1 MALTTTPSST
11 EILKFRKSFWQEYQ
25 RDNLF
30 ADYMGNDPTAPIV
43 RINDLKDEGEQITIP
58 ILGRLSGQGQVGAN
72 TLVGNEE
79 ALDQYGYKLTID
91 WARHAILLNKK
102 EMRKS
107 AADQLEV
114 VRPLLTEW
122 AATKLRDDV
131 IKAFASINVAGTTPS
146 LIGNVQGIPF
156 ASANATQL
164 NAWLT
169 GNADRVQFGNGQSTL
184 VAGNFAA
191 SLANVDSTNDLA
203 TVAAFNRV
211 KRIAKAADPHI
222 KPIRVDGGREY
233 FVTFLPSPLFNDLS
247 NDPAMIQANTMARA
261 REGSGMD
268 KNPLFQDG
276 DLMYKGMLFRE
287 IPEMGPLFRFAG
299 QGTGGTDVYGAV
311 TVGRCAV
318 GYAVGQLP
326 APTTRSDDDYGFLK
340 GRGIEICYGMGK
352 VVKQRNYASSTG
364 VAAGTNADWG
374 TVTSFF
380 ATQSAN

>member
-1 MALTTTPSST
+1 MAVTTTPSST

-156 ASANATQL
+156 ASANPTQL
-164 NAWLT
+164 NAWVV

-191 SLANVDSTNDLA
+191 SLANVDSVNDLA
-203 TVAAFNRV
+203 SVAAFNRI

-233 FVTFLPSPLFNDLS
+233 FVSFLPSPLFNDLS
-247 NDPAMIQANTMARA
+247 NDPAMISANTNARA
-261 REGSGMD
+261 REGNGMS

-276 DLMYKGMLFRE
+276 DLEYKGMLFRE
-287 IPEMGPLFRFAG
+287 IPEMGPLFRFTG
-299 QGTGGTDVYGAV
+299 QGTGSVDVYGAV

-352 VVKQRNYASSTG
+352 VVKQRNSASNTG

>member
-1 MALTTTPSST
+1 MAVTTTPSST
-11 EILKFRKSFWQEYQ
+11 EILKFRKTFWQEYQ

-30 ADYMGNDPTAPIV
+30 AEYIGNDPTSLIV

-72 TLVGNEE
+72 TLTGNEE
-79 ALDQYGYKLTID
+79 GLDQYGYKLTID

-107 AADQLEV
+107 AADQLET

-122 AATKLRDDV
+122 ASTKLRDD
-131 IKAFASINVAGTTPS
+131 ICKAFASINPAGSAPV
-146 LIGNVQGIPF
+146 LLGNVQGIPF
-156 ASANATQL
+156 ATATAAQL
-164 NAWLT
+164 NAWLV
-169 GNADRVQFGNGQSTL
+169 GNDDRVQFGNGQATK

-191 SLANVDSTNDLA
+191 SLANVDTTNDLA
-203 TVAAFNRV
+203 TVSAFNRI

-222 KPIRVDGGREY
+222 KPLRVEGGREY

-261 REGSGMD
+261 REGNGMD

-287 IPEMGPLFRFAG
+287 IPEMGQFFRFPGAG
-299 QGTGGTDVYGAV
+299 TAGADVYGAV
-311 TVGRCAV
+311 TVGRSAM
-318 GYAVGQLP
+318 GYAIGQLP

-340 GRGIEICYGMGK
+340 GRGIEICYGIGK
-352 VVKQRNYASSTG
+352 VVKQRNSLSTTG
-364 VAAGTNADWG
+364 AAAGTNADWG
-374 TVTSFF
+374 TLTSFF

>member
-1 MALTTTPSST
+1 MAVTTTPSTT
-11 EILKFRKSFWQEYQ
+11 EIQKWRKTFWQEYQ

-30 ADYMGNDPTAPIV
+30 AEYIGNDPTSLIV

-72 TLVGNEE
+72 TLTGNEE
-79 ALDQYGYKLTID
+79 GLDQYGYKLTID

-122 AATKLRDDV
+122 AATKLRDD
-131 IKAFASINVAGTTPS
+131 ICKAFASINPAGSAP
-146 LIGNVQGIPF
+146 LLLGNVQGIPF
-156 ASANATQL
+156 ATATAAQL

-169 GNADRVQFGNGQSTL
+169 GNDDRVQFGNGQATKVS
-184 VAGNFAA
+184 GNFAA

-203 TVAAFNRV
+203 TVSAFNRI

-222 KPIRVDGGREY
+222 KPLRVEGGREY

-261 REGSGMD
+261 REGNGMD

-287 IPEMGPLFRFAG
+287 IPEMGQFFKFPGAG
-299 QGTGGTDVYGAV
+299 TAGADVYGAV
-311 TVGRCAV
+311 TVGRSAM

-326 APTTRSDDDYGFLK
+326 APTVRNDDDYGFLK
-340 GRGIEICYGMGK
+340 GRGIEICYGIGK
-352 VVKQRNYASSTG
+352 VVKQRNSVSTTN

>member
-1 MALTTTPSST
+1 MAVTTTPTST
-11 EILKFRKSFWQEYQ
+11 EILKWRRSFWMEYQ

-30 ADYMGNDPTAPIV
+30 ADYMGNDPTSPIV

-79 ALDQYGYKLTID
+79 GLDQYGYKLTID

-107 AADQLEV
+107 AADQLET

-122 AATKLRDDV
+122 AATKLRDDI
-131 IKAFASINVAGTTPS
+131 IKAIASINVAGSTPA

-156 ASANATQL
+156 ASASAAQL

-169 GNADRVQFGNGQSTL
+169 GNADRVQFGNGANTL

-191 SLANVDSTNDLA
+191 SLANVDTTNDLCS
-203 TVAAFNRV
+203 VAAMNRV
-211 KRIAKAADPHI
+211 KRIAKGADPHI
-222 KPIRVDGGREY
+222 KPVRVDGGREY

-247 NDPAMIQANTMARA
+247 NDPAMLNANSNARA
-261 REGSGMD
+261 REGNGMD

-276 DLMYKGMLFRE
+276 DLQLKGMLYRE
-287 IPEMGPLFRFAG
+287 IPEMGPLFRFTGAG
-299 QGTGGTDVYGAV
+299 TAGANVYGAV
-311 TVGRCAV
+311 TVGRSAI

-340 GRGIEICYGMGK
+340 GRGVECCYGVGK
-352 VVKQRNYASSTG
+352 VVKQRNSASSTG

-374 TVTSFF
+374 CITSFF
-380 ATQSAN
+380 ATQSDN